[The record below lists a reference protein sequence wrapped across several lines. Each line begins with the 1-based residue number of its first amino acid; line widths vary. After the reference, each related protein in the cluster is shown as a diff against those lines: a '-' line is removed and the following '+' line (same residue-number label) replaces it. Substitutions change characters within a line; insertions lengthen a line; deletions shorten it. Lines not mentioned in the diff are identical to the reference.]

1 MKFCCG
7 LNFLTPTFAAR
18 GRSDFLAEIVGRA
31 AGTVLPGFF
40 GPIHV
45 HGAVTAVFSRSRAV
59 ELFPLWTENKSI
71 KYQNKKNSKKFDHQT
86 EIYPF
91 IEKNHQV
98 L

>member
-1 MKFCCG
+1 MIFSFLESAHHFLKVDKACQVSKFTENGRKRKKSMKFCCG

-45 HGAVTAVFSRSRAV
+45 HAAACAKCF
-59 ELFPLWTENKSI
+59 
-71 KYQNKKNSKKFDHQT
+71 
-86 EIYPF
+86 
-91 IEKNHQV
+91 
-98 L
+98 

>member
-1 MKFCCG
+1 MIFSFPESAHHFLKVDKHVQVSKSTGNDRKRKKSMKFCCG

-45 HGAVTAVFSRSRAV
+45 HAFYVFHATRNIS
-59 ELFPLWTENKSI
+59 LLKPYI
-71 KYQNKKNSKKFDHQT
+71 
-86 EIYPF
+86 
-91 IEKNHQV
+91 
-98 L
+98 